1 MTTGPTDGHEATDGP
16 DTPLIPQPA
25 NTPEDLRAAVAKV
38 MPSSLT
44 TFDTERAEA
53 LREARS
59 TGNAGPMRRLVGQ
72 WAVYVAIARHPQRAA
87 RFHHLEATA
96 ERADTDAEAWAAAS
110 ELGCILDQAFAEAGL
125 LRGPA
130 DE

>member
-44 TFDTERAEA
+44 TFDTERLEA

-59 TGNAGPMRRLVGQ
+59 TGNAGPMRRLVSQ
-72 WAVYVAIARHPQRAA
+72 WAVYVAIERHPQRAA
-87 RFHHLEATA
+87 RFHHLEAVA
-96 ERADTDAEAWAAAS
+96 DQADTDEEALAAVS
-110 ELGCILDQAFAEAGL
+110 ELGRILDQAFAEAGVL
-125 LRGPA
+125 HRSVG
-130 DE
+130 E